1 MGGENNKS
9 IIEKIGDIANKENC
23 HLFFH
28 FMPRVNPW
36 QANSLEI
43 RVQTYPGWDYQI
55 VSTNISD
62 DDLLKAIKEIVEFSK
77 GE

>member
-1 MGGENNKS
+1 MDGENNKS

-28 FMPRVNPW
+28 FMPMVNPW

-43 RVQTYPGWDYQI
+43 RVETYPGCDYQI

-62 DDLLKAIKEIVEFSK
+62 DNLLKAVKEIVEFAN

>member
-1 MGGENNKS
+1 MDGENNKS

-28 FMPRVNPW
+28 FMPRVNQW

-43 RVQTYPGWDYQI
+43 RVETYLGRDYQI

-62 DDLLKAIKEIVEFSK
+62 DNLLKAVKAIVEFAK